1 MRLIDADA
9 LMKAFYKSIDDA
21 VLHGGKIVPF
31 QDIIQNAPTIEPKRG
46 EWIDAVPV
54 VRCKDCKYYDTPKNF
69 KKPYCMRGAY
79 VKVDADDYCSKGER
93 K

>member
-1 MRLIDADA
+1 MRVIDADD
-9 LMKAFYKSIDDA
+9 LKKTWYKE
-21 VLHGGKIVPF
+21 H
-31 QDIIQNAPTIEPKRG
+31 NIEPG
-46 EWIDAVPV
+46 ESGAMFVGNNEVPIFIDRARTIDAVPV

-79 VKVDADDYCSKGER
+79 VKVNADDYCSKGER